1 MLENKSTAAHLSIP
15 QAVAQVLGRAVAGP
29 AARGILVACS
39 GGLDS
44 VCLLHLVAQCLAG
57 SGTRLEVAHV
67 DHGLRDESADDARFC
82 RELAAGFGLPFHHL
96 RLEPSAFGRGRG
108 LQAEA
113 RRLRRRFL
121 EETLE
126 GRGLGA
132 VALGHHA
139 DDQVETVLL
148 RLLRGAGPR
157 GLAGMR
163 EWAPPY
169 LRPLLGVRRAALE
182 DLARRQG
189 WPHREDPSNETD
201 RYARNRLRRAALP
214 ALRKVHGGA
223 DAAVLRLARL
233 IREDDA
239 CLSELAREALI
250 AAGVP
255 EPEGLRFPRGALAPV
270 HPAVR
275 RRVYLAAWEAVGCD
289 PEVLEAR
296 HLESVEALLG
306 PGRAHRRAP
315 LPGPGIVASSYG
327 DLWFLRPGAYDP
339 APRELALGAPDAGV
353 GPGPATHAPRWTRR
367 EPPGVPA
374 VGVPGDRGW
383 GGLWARTRRPGD
395 RLELGPEAG
404 RKVKD
409 LLMEA
414 RLPRWRRAGALVVG
428 DAQGVLGLLAPGQAW
443 GGRDG
448 GRGWVWLSGAAGEPG
463 DGPRARPKSPGK
475 PLLPGEPM

>member
-1 MLENKSTAAHLSIP
+1 MA
-15 QAVAQVLGRAVAGP
+15 QALGRAAAGP

-44 VCLLHLVAQCLAG
+44 VCLLHLLAQRLAG

-67 DHGLRDESADDARFC
+67 DHGLREGSARDAGFCRRLADDLG
-82 RELAAGFGLPFHHL
+82 LAFHHL
-96 RLEPSAFGRGRG
+96 RLEPGAFGRGRG
-108 LQAEA
+108 LQAEG

-121 EETLE
+121 EETLAS
-126 GRGLGA
+126 RGLGA

-139 DDQVETVLL
+139 DDQVETVLF

-157 GLAGMR
+157 GLAGMQ

-169 LRPLLGVRRAALE
+169 LRPLLGVRRAGLE

-189 WPHREDPSNETD
+189 WAHREDPSNQTD
-201 RYARNRLRRAALP
+201 RFARNRLRRAALP
-214 ALRKVHGGA
+214 ALRAVHPGA
-223 DAAVLRLARL
+223 DAAVLRLARSS
-233 IREDDA
+233 REDDA
-239 CLSELAREALI
+239 CLSQLAREALG
-250 AAGVP
+250 AAAVC
-255 EPEGLRFPRGALAPV
+255 EPEGLRFPRGALAGV

-296 HLESVEALLG
+296 HLESVEALLA

-315 LPGPGIVASSYG
+315 LPGPGAVASSYG
-327 DLWFLRPGAYDP
+327 ELWFLRPGAYGP
-339 APRELALGAPDAGV
+339 APRELGLDAPEAGV
-353 GPGPATHAPRWTRR
+353 GLCPAADSPSWTRR
-367 EPPGVPA
+367 RPPGVPA
-374 VGVPGDRGW
+374 VAVPGDRGG

-404 RKVKD
+404 SKVKD
-409 LLMEA
+409 LLMDA

-428 DAQGVLGLLAPGQAW
+428 DAQGVLGLLAPGWAW
-443 GGRDG
+443 GGEDG
-448 GRGWVWLSGAAGEPG
+448 GGGWVWLPGAPASQN
-463 DGPRARPKSPGK
+463 ARRSRILRENRCCPANRCDT
-475 PLLPGEPM
+475 